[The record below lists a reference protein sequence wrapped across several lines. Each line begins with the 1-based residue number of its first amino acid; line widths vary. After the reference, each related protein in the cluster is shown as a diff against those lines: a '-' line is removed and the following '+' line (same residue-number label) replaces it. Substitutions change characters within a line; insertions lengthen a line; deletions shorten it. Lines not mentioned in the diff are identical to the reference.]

1 MHALKQR
8 QFKVHTGEK
17 SRVRDKL
24 PCCVR
29 RGTTFCVLQS
39 LESLEWGQ
47 CCVVKKKTEAKTK
60 RVGDR
65 ESKAEK
71 GRFNNHIPV

>member
-1 MHALKQR
+1 M
-8 QFKVHTGEK
+8 
-17 SRVRDKL
+17 
-24 PCCVR
+24 
-29 RGTTFCVLQS
+29 CVLQS

-47 CCVVKKKTEAKTK
+47 CYVVKKKTEAKTK

-71 GRFNNHIPV
+71 GRFNKHTPV